1 MLLTAQPDAV
11 VDRQD
16 APTAMSHQA
25 FAFDGADYLAAV
37 ARAVDAAPACV
48 DAALAQAARRSVER
62 ASPQTKRV
70 LAGLGFEPRWLL
82 EGPDGMTARWLAVLL
97 AEHLDPIPS
106 LGAGDAPSWQVLDRL
121 AMRST
126 TAVSALRR
134 LVHGDPLGS
143 LPAALRRPD
152 LVPLFSGVRDPGG
165 ILAAPEASL
174 LALSLNRM
182 EDLFRGSTVAE
193 AAAFA
198 DWAYTRT
205 PHLLARA
212 KARAFTDARQMLAAA
227 DGRSIFMRFEPWA
240 GG

>member
-1 MLLTAQPDAV
+1 MLLTVQPDAIAA
-11 VDRQD
+11 RPD
-16 APTAMSHQA
+16 AAAAAGHQA

-37 ARAVDAAPACV
+37 ARTVGAATSSA
-48 DAALAQAARRSVER
+48 DAALAQAARLVVAR
-62 ASPQTKRV
+62 ASPRTQRV
-70 LAGLGFEPRWLL
+70 LAALRFDPSWLVA
-82 EGPDGMTARWLAVLL
+82 GPEGMTARWLVVML

-106 LGAGDAPSWQVLDRL
+106 LGGGDAPSWQVLDRL

-126 TAVSALRR
+126 AAASALRR
-134 LVHGDPLGS
+134 LVHGDPWGS

-152 LVPLFSGVRDPGG
+152 LAPLFSGARDPGG

-205 PHLLARA
+205 PQLLARA

-240 GG
+240 GS